1 MRSFKFFFIEESS
14 APKKN
19 LHLEHIEDEI
29 YNFGTYGAREAIN
42 FLQSLRDMLSGE
54 SASQVK
60 VTVKFDGAPALF
72 VGTDP
77 SDGKF
82 FVGTKGVF
90 NKDAKLVKSVN
101 DIAKLGYKG
110 GLADKLKTAFEE
122 LQTLGIMGVLQGDM
136 MFTKEDLSTVKVD
149 GKQYTIFQPNTI
161 VYAVPVGS
169 ALDDKIKTAEIG
181 IVFHTTYT
189 GDSLEDMG
197 ATFGA
202 DVSNLKKT
210 PRVWYSDVDYEDY
223 SGSVSMTKSET
234 ADITKVL
241 SAAGKSF
248 RKVVTGDL
256 DAFLEHQ
263 NGLPSSVVGASIKTY
278 NNSKIRAGEKV
289 TNTRTHA
296 MVYPKYVKEYY
307 ETKILPKVKSES
319 GKKKKNKEK
328 DEFIKKVNGWMPV
341 IKASLELHNHL
352 IDAKMMIINKLDKGV
367 KKFPSTFVRTD
378 SGYKVVNDE
387 GYVAIDTIKGDA
399 VKLVDR
405 LEFSYNNFN
414 GIKNWDK

>member
-1 MRSFKFFFIEESS
+1 MITFKNFFIEESS

-29 YNFGTYGAREAIN
+29 FNFGTYGAREAIN

-54 SASQVK
+54 SSSQVK

-122 LQTLGIMGVLQGDM
+122 LQSLGILGVLQGDM

-161 VYAVPVGS
+161 VYAVPIGS

-202 DVSNLKKT
+202 DVSGLKKT

-223 SGSVSMTKSET
+223 SGSVTMTKME
-234 ADITKVL
+234 
-241 SAAGKSF
+241 
-248 RKVVTGDL
+248 
-256 DAFLEHQ
+256 
-263 NGLPSSVVGASIKTY
+263 
-278 NNSKIRAGEKV
+278 
-289 TNTRTHA
+289 
-296 MVYPKYVKEYY
+296 
-307 ETKILPKVKSES
+307 
-319 GKKKKNKEK
+319 
-328 DEFIKKVNGWMPV
+328 
-341 IKASLELHNHL
+341 
-352 IDAKMMIINKLDKGV
+352 
-367 KKFPSTFVRTD
+367 
-378 SGYKVVNDE
+378 
-387 GYVAIDTIKGDA
+387 
-399 VKLVDR
+399 
-405 LEFSYNNFN
+405 
-414 GIKNWDK
+414 

>member
-1 MRSFKFFFIEESS
+1 MLSFKQFLKEES

-29 YNFGTYGAREAIN
+29 FNFGTYGAREAIN

-90 NKDAKLVKSVN
+90 NKNAKLVKSVN
-101 DIAKLGYKG
+101 DIEKLGYKS
-110 GLADKLKTAFEE
+110 GLANKLKIAFEE
-122 LQTLGIMGVLQGDM
+122 LQSLGIDGVLQGDM
-136 MFTKEDLSTVKVD
+136 MFTSEDLSSVEVD

-161 VYAVPVGS
+161 VYAVPTGS

-181 IVFHTTYT
+181 IVFHTTYI
-189 GDSLEDMG
+189 GDSLENMG
-197 ATFGA
+197 ASFGA
-202 DVSNLKKT
+202 DVSGLKKT
-210 PRVWYSDVDYEDY
+210 PRVWYSDVNYDDY

-234 ADITKVL
+234 AGITKAL
-241 SAAGKSF
+241 SNAGKSF

-256 DAFLEHQ
+256 DAFLDHQ
-263 NGLPSSVVGASIKTY
+263 NGLPSSLMGASIKTY

-289 TNTRTHA
+289 TNPTSHA
-296 MVYPKYVKEYY
+296 TSYPKYVRNYY
-307 ETKILPKVKSES
+307 ETRIIPKAKSEAGKDKKTKEGKEFVKKVK
-319 GKKKKNKEK
+319 
-328 DEFIKKVNGWMPV
+328 GWMPV

-352 IDAKMMIINKLDKGV
+352 VDAKMMIINKLDKGV